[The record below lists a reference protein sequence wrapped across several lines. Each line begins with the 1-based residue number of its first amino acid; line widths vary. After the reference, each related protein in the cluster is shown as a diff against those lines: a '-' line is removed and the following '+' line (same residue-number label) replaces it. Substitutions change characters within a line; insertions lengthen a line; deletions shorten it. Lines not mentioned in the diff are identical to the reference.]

1 MADIE
6 IGFDQMVDEM
16 KPQFRI
22 HGNVHIH
29 IAVTPGRIS
38 DDLRCR
44 LSGVPRNQAHRLA
57 PADGEEGHVVVEEH
71 LLLFVADNHHDIG
84 VGVLQRFFK
93 GSDGL
98 LVGIMLGLKFSG
110 VKALA
115 MAGSACDSN
124 SS

>member
-1 MADIE
+1 
-6 IGFDQMVDEM
+6 
-16 KPQFRI
+16 
-22 HGNVHIH
+22 
-29 IAVTPGRIS
+29 
-38 DDLRCR
+38 
-44 LSGVPRNQAHRLA
+44 VPRNQAHTLA

-71 LLLFVADNHHDIG
+71 LFLVVADKRHDIG

-98 LVGIMLGLKFSG
+98 LVGIMPGLKLSG

>member
-1 MADIE
+1 
-6 IGFDQMVDEM
+6 
-16 KPQFRI
+16 
-22 HGNVHIH
+22 
-29 IAVTPGRIS
+29 
-38 DDLRCR
+38 
-44 LSGVPRNQAHRLA
+44 VPRNQAHRLA

-71 LLLFVADNHHDIG
+71 LFLVVADKRHDIG

-98 LVGIMLGLKFSG
+98 LVGIMPGLKLSG

-115 MAGSACDSN
+115 MAVSACDSN